1 MKKLSDY
8 AKENKITYRTAWNRY
23 KKGKIG
29 NTIISDTGHILIKEE
44 NKCDYSK
51 VAIYCRV
58 SSNEN
63 RINLEGQSERLKSYA
78 MAKGYQIVYIIKEVG
93 SGVNDKRKKL
103 LKLFDKEDW
112 GTLIVEHKDRLT
124 RFGYNYIEKLLQK
137 TSRRI
142 EVVNIAE
149 SNKEDLIQDLVAI
162 IYSFSARLY
171 GLRRHR
177 KKTEKIIECIKKE
190 LNDDKPIS
198 SQVCN

>member
-23 KKGKIG
+23 KKGKIE
-29 NTIISDTGHILIKEE
+29 NTIISETGHILIKEE

-63 RINLEGQSERLKSYA
+63 RINLEAQSKRLKSYA
-78 MAKGYQIVYIIKEVG
+78 MAKGYQIVYIVKEVG

-124 RFGYNYIEKLLQK
+124 RFGYNYIEKLLEK
-137 TSRRI
+137 TGRRI

-162 IYSFSARLY
+162 IYSFSSRLY

-198 SQVCN
+198 S

>member
-8 AKENKITYRTAWNRY
+8 AKENSITYRTAWNRY
-23 KKGKIG
+23 KKGKIK
-29 NTIISDTGHILIKEE
+29 NAIRTETGHILIKEE
-44 NKCDYSK
+44 SKYDHSK

-58 SSNEN
+58 LNN
-63 RINLEGQSERLKSYA
+63 KNKNNLDTQAERLKSYA
-78 MAKGYQIVYIIKEVG
+78 SAKGYQIVHIVKEVG

-103 LKLFDKEDW
+103 LNLFDKEDW

-124 RFGYNYIEKLLQK
+124 RFGYNYIEKLLEKNQ
-137 TSRRI
+137 RRV

-149 SNKEDLIQDLVAI
+149 DNKEDLVADLVSI

-177 KKTEKIIECIKKE
+177 KKTEKIIKCIKE
-190 LNDDKPIS
+190 EFNG
-198 SQVCN
+198 

>member
-8 AKENKITYRTAWNRY
+8 AKENSITYRTAWNRY
-23 KKGKIG
+23 KKGKIK
-29 NTIISDTGHILIKEE
+29 NAIKTETGHILIKEE
-44 NKCDYSK
+44 SKYDHSK

-58 SSNEN
+58 SNN
-63 RINLEGQSERLKSYA
+63 KNKNNLDTQAERLKSYA
-78 MAKGYQIVYIIKEVG
+78 SAKGYQIVHIVKEVG

-103 LKLFDKEDW
+103 LNLFDKEDW

-124 RFGYNYIEKLLQK
+124 RFGYNYIEKLLEKNQ
-137 TSRRI
+137 RRV

-149 SNKEDLIQDLVAI
+149 DNKEDLVADLVSI

-177 KKTEKIIECIKKE
+177 KKTEKIIKCIKE
-190 LNDDKPIS
+190 EFNG
-198 SQVCN
+198 

>member
-8 AKENKITYRTAWNRY
+8 AKENKVTYRTAWNRY
-23 KKGKIG
+23 KKGKIE
-29 NTIISDTGHILIKEE
+29 NTIISKTGHILIKEE
-44 NKCDYSK
+44 SKYDYSK

-63 RINLEGQSERLKSYA
+63 KANLEAQSDRLKNYA
-78 MAKGYQIVYIIKEVG
+78 IARGYQIVYIIKEVG
-93 SGVNDKRKKL
+93 SGINDKRKKL

-124 RFGYNYIEKLLQK
+124 RFGYNYIEKLLEK
-137 TSRRI
+137 SNRKI

-149 SNKEDLIQDLVAI
+149 NNKEDLIEDLVAI

-190 LNDDKPIS
+190 LNDDKP
-198 SQVCN
+198 V